1 MIANLNDFTNNND
14 VKSSTLV
21 ELLTYRAQNQAE
33 QTGYTFLLD
42 GETESVNLSY
52 QELDKKARAIAAQL
66 LQTGVPGSRALLL
79 YPPGLEF
86 IAAFFGCLY
95 AGFVAVPAYPP
106 RRNQKM
112 SRLQA
117 IVSDASAVVALTT
130 TSELTTMVAQLAE
143 NRTLAAIP
151 WLTTD
156 SINTDLAVDWQQPNI
171 NSDTLAFL
179 QYTSGSTGTPKGVM
193 ITHGN
198 LLHNSKL
205 IYEFYQHTPESK
217 GVIWLPPYH
226 DMGLI
231 GGVLQPMYSG
241 FPVTLMAPVAF
252 LQKPFRWL
260 QAISNY
266 KATTSG
272 GPDFAYDLAC
282 RQITPEQLASLDLS
296 SWEVAFTGAEP
307 IRAQTLERFAETFA
321 PCGFRREAF
330 YPCYGMAETTLI
342 VSGGLKSEAP
352 IVRHIQPTALEQ
364 NQVIYT
370 SASDGGKAIV
380 GCGKSSPDQKVLIVN
395 PESFLACPDEQVGE
409 VWVAGDSIAQGYW
422 NRPEQTKNIFNAYLA
437 DNKTGPFLRTGDLG
451 FLHDGE
457 LFITG
462 RLKDLI
468 IIMGRNHY
476 PQDIE
481 FTVENSHPALRPAGG
496 AAFAVE
502 IKTGEKLVIVQEVER
517 SHLRKLNADEV
528 IGAIRKA
535 VAEHHDLQTHA
546 IVLIKTNSLPKTS
559 SGKVRRSTCRAEF
572 EAGTLDVVAIWSAD
586 SHNKTKLENVESIP
600 PQLEQTQI
608 ETANT
613 EAIAAWLVTKVTE
626 QLQVSSQ
633 EININE
639 PLAQYGLGSLAAVRI
654 SGELQEWLGR
664 ELSPTLLYD
673 YPSIAALAQHLG
685 GGVPQQKV
693 VSQQQKEEKEQKEN
707 NAIAIVGIGCRF
719 PGADNPEA
727 FWQLLRRG
735 VDAISEVPKER
746 WDANTFYDPNRATP
760 GKMNTRWGGFL
771 EQVDKFDAQFFGIS
785 PREAESL
792 DPQQRLLLEVSWE
805 ALENAAYAPHKLAG
819 SNTGVFVGI
828 SNFDY
833 SQLLSKQVAG
843 FDAYT
848 GTGNA
853 FSIAANRISYLL
865 DLRGPSWAVDTA
877 CSSSLVALH
886 QACQSLRQGECELAL
901 AAGVNLILTPQLTIT
916 FSQAGMM
923 SSDGRCKTFDA
934 DADGYVRG
942 EGCGVVVLKRLC
954 DAQRDGDNILA
965 VIKGSAINQ
974 DGRSNGL
981 TAPNGLAQ
989 QAVIRQAMQNAGVSP
1004 SEISYVETHGTG
1016 TFLGDPIEVNSL
1028 KAVLMQGRSPE
1039 QPCVIGS
1046 VKTNIGHLEAAAGM
1060 AGLIKTV
1067 LSLHHEEIPPHLHF
1081 KQVNPHISFAGTN
1094 LSIAT
1099 TVVPWNRGN
1108 KQRLAGVSSFG
1119 FGGTNAH
1126 VILEEAPEA
1135 SQKETTS
1142 DRQVH
1147 LLTLSA
1153 KSENALRDLAQRYEN
1168 YLGNNPDASLPDICF
1183 TANTGRSSGGAASL
1197 THFDHRLVAIA
1208 KSNLELQTVLGAYA
1222 AGKKMSQLVSGKIG
1236 GKKHP
1241 KIAFLF
1247 TGQGSQYVN
1256 MGRQL
1261 YETQPTFRACIDQ
1274 CDEILR
1280 SYLDKPL
1287 LSVLYP
1293 QSETESSYIDETA
1306 YTQPAIFAVEYALVQ
1321 LWKSWGVEPT
1331 AVIGHSFG
1339 EYVAA
1344 CIAGV
1349 FTLEE
1354 GLKLVAERSRLMQG
1368 IKSMGAMAAVFG
1380 NEAQVQ
1386 AAIESYSQEVTI
1398 SAVNA
1403 PDNITISGTIA
1414 GVEAVIAK
1422 LEAQGIE
1429 TRRLKVSH
1437 AFHSPLMDEMLDAF
1451 EQTTSRVQFQ
1461 APRIPLISNVTGTWL
1476 PSGVVPDAKYWRCHT
1491 REAVKFMAGLN
1502 TLLAE
1507 GYELFVEIGSKPVLC
1522 SLGKRCQ
1529 QVENAVWLPSLTAKS
1544 DNWQTL
1550 LESLSVLYLQG
1561 VDIDWTGFEGDDSR
1575 QVLPLPTY
1583 AFQRK
1588 RYWIESENTVEN
1600 AKANV
1605 NSNGSKPVASVHGDE
1620 GGTPSKAL
1628 VEKIIKQ
1635 QLQLMSQQLEV
1646 LRSYGLSKDKSL
1658 PSQNGHLH
1666 N

>member
-1 MIANLNDFTNNND
+1 LFKRFQLNQETDNLFLQRKKKMTTNKSNFANHSNVNF
-14 VKSSTLV
+14 STLV
-21 ELLTYRAQNQAE
+21 DLLSYRAQNQPHETA
-33 QTGYTFLLD
+33 YTFLVN
-42 GETESVNLSY
+42 GETESVSITY
-52 QELDKKARAIAAQL
+52 QELDRKARAIATQL
-66 LQTGVPGSRALLL
+66 LQRGVPSSRALLL

-106 RRNQKM
+106 RRNQKI

-117 IVSDASAVVALTT
+117 IASDSEAVVALTT
-130 TSELTTMVAQLAE
+130 SFELTLLANQLAE
-143 NRTLAAIP
+143 SAGLASIQL
-151 WLTTD
+151 LTTD
-156 SINTDLAVDWQQPNI
+156 DISTDITVNQESLNI
-171 NSDTLAFL
+171 ESNTLAFL

-231 GGVLQPMYSG
+231 GGILQPMYGG

-260 QAISNY
+260 QAISNN

-272 GPDFAYDLAC
+272 GPDFAYDLVC
-282 RQITPEQLASLDLS
+282 RQITPEQLATLDLS

-307 IRAQTLERFAETFA
+307 IRAQTLENFAEKFA
-321 PCGFRREAF
+321 PCGFRPSAF

-352 IVRHIQPTALEQ
+352 IIRYLETTALEQ
-364 NQVIYT
+364 NQVVYT
-370 SASDGGKAIV
+370 TAEDGGKAIV
-380 GCGKSSPDQKVLIVN
+380 GCGSESIDQKVLVVN
-395 PESFLACPDEQVGE
+395 PESFIPCPDGQVGE
-409 VWVAGDSIAQGYW
+409 VWVQGPSVAQGYW
-422 NRPEQTKNIFNAYLA
+422 NRPEQTNNSFHGYLA
-437 DNKTGPFLRTGDLG
+437 DSKTGPFLRTGDLG
-451 FLHDGE
+451 FLQDGE

-481 FTVENSHPALRPAGG
+481 FTVENSHPSLRPGSG
-496 AAFAVE
+496 AAFAIE
-502 IKTGEKLVIVQEVER
+502 INNSEKLVIVQEVER
-517 SHLRKLNADEV
+517 SYLRKLNADEV
-528 IGAIRKA
+528 MGAIRKA
-535 VAEHHDLQTHA
+535 VAEHHDLQTYA

-572 EAGTLDVVAIWSAD
+572 EAGTLDVVAQWSAD
-586 SHNKTKLENVESIP
+586 SHNKSKLEDLESIP
-600 PQLEQTQI
+600 PQLEPTQI
-608 ETANT
+608 NSVNT
-613 EAIAAWLVTKVTE
+613 ENITDWLVAKVTKE
-626 QLQVSSQ
+626 LQVSPE
-633 EININE
+633 EISIYE
-639 PLAQYGLGSLAAVRI
+639 PLAQYGLGSLTAVKI

-673 YPSIAALAQHLG
+673 YPSIAALAQYLG
-685 GGVPQQKV
+685 SGASPKAVLQHQQ
-693 VSQQQKEEKEQKEN
+693 EQKEN
-707 NAIAIVGIGCRF
+707 DIAIVGIGCRF
-719 PGADNPEA
+719 PGGNNPEA
-727 FWQLLRRG
+727 FWRLLHDG
-735 VDAISEVPKER
+735 VDAISEVPSER
-746 WDANTFYDPNRATP
+746 WDANTFYDSNRATP

-771 EQVDKFDAQFFGIS
+771 EKIDQFDAQFFGIS

-792 DPQQRLLLEVSWE
+792 DPQQRLLLEVTWE
-805 ALENAAYAPHKLAG
+805 ALENAGKAPDKLAG

-828 SNFDY
+828 SNYDY
-833 SQLLSKQVAG
+833 SQLQSKQVG
-843 FDAYT
+843 QLDAYT

-853 FSIAANRISYLL
+853 FSIAANRLSYLL
-865 DLRGPSWAVDTA
+865 DLHGPSWAVDTA
-877 CSSSLVALH
+877 CSSSLVAVH
-886 QACQSLRQGECELAL
+886 QACQSLRQQECGLAL
-901 AAGVNLILTPQLTIT
+901 AAGVNLILTPRVTIT

-923 SSDGRCKTFDA
+923 ANDGRCKTFDA
-934 DADGYVRG
+934 SADGYVRS

-965 VIKGSAINQ
+965 VIKGSAVNQ

-981 TAPNGLAQ
+981 TAPNGTAQ
-989 QAVIRQAMQNAGVSP
+989 QTVIRQAIQNAGVTP
-1004 SEISYVETHGTG
+1004 DEIDYIETHGTG
-1016 TFLGDPIEVNSL
+1016 TFLGDPIEINSL
-1028 KAVLMQGRSPE
+1028 KAVLMQGRSPQ
-1039 QPCVIGS
+1039 QPCFIGS
-1046 VKTNIGHLEAAAGM
+1046 VKTNIGHLEAAGGI

-1067 LSLHHEEIPPHLHF
+1067 LSLQHEEIPPHLHL
-1081 KQVNPHISFAGTN
+1081 KQLNPHISFAGTA
-1094 LSIAT
+1094 ITIPT
-1099 TVVPWNRGN
+1099 TGVPWNRSH
-1108 KQRLAGVSSFG
+1108 KRRLAGVSSFG

-1126 VILEEAPEA
+1126 VILEEAPA
-1135 SQKETTS
+1135 VKQQQTVS
-1142 DRQVH
+1142 DKRPMH

-1153 KSENALRDLAQRYEN
+1153 KSENALRDLAQRYEM

-1183 TANTGRSSGGAASL
+1183 TANTGRS
-1197 THFDHRLVAIA
+1197 HFDHRLAAIA
-1208 KSNLELQTVLGAYA
+1208 QSNIELQTALGAYA
-1222 AGKKMSQLVSGKIG
+1222 AGKKVSQVVSGKTG
-1236 GKKHP
+1236 SKKHP

-1247 TGQGSQYVN
+1247 TGQGSQYIN

-1287 LSVLYP
+1287 LSILYP
-1293 QSETESSYIDETA
+1293 QTETENSYIDEIA
-1306 YTQPAIFAVEYALVQ
+1306 YTQPALFALEYALAQ

-1354 GLKLVAERSRLMQG
+1354 GLKLVVKRAQLMQG
-1368 IKSMGAMAAVFG
+1368 ITAIGTMAVVFA

-1386 AAIESYSQEVTI
+1386 AAIEPYSQEVCI
-1398 SAVNA
+1398 SAINA
-1403 PDNITISGTIA
+1403 PDNITISGTITA
-1414 GVEAVIAK
+1414 IETVIAQF
-1422 LEAQGIE
+1422 EAQGIN

-1451 EQTTSRVQFQ
+1451 EQTATQVQFK

-1502 TLLAE
+1502 TLLLE
-1507 GYELFVEIGSKPVLC
+1507 GYEFFVEIGSKPVLC
-1522 SLGKRCQ
+1522 GLGKRCE
-1529 QVENAVWLPSLTAKS
+1529 QVQNAVWLPSLSTRC
-1544 DNWQTL
+1544 DDWQTL
-1550 LESLSVLYLQG
+1550 LESLSVLYLKG
-1561 VDIDWTGFEGDDSR
+1561 VDINWAGFEGDYSH
-1575 QVLPLPTY
+1575 QLLSLPTY

-1588 RYWIESENTVEN
+1588 SYWIQSENTVDN
-1600 AKANV
+1600 SDANV
-1605 NSNGSKPVASVHGDE
+1605 DSNYSQAVASANSDR
-1620 GGTPSKAL
+1620 GGIPSKRL
-1628 VEKIIKQ
+1628 VETTIRQ
-1635 QLQLMSQQLEV
+1635 QLQLMSQQLQ
-1646 LRSYGLSKDKSL
+1646 L
-1658 PSQNGHLH
+1658 LH
-1666 N
+1666 IEPR

>member
-1 MIANLNDFTNNND
+1 MITSLNNFANKNNVNF
-14 VKSSTLV
+14 STLID
-21 ELLTYRAQNQAE
+21 LLTYRAHNQPE
-33 QTGYTFLLD
+33 QTAYTFLVD
-42 GETESVNLSY
+42 GETESVNLTY
-52 QELDKKARAIAAQL
+52 QELDRKARAIATQL
-66 LQTGVPGSRALLL
+66 LQQGVPGSRALLL

-117 IVSDASAVVALTT
+117 IVSDAEAVVALTT
-130 TSELTTMVAQLAE
+130 ESILTSISPQLAE
-143 NRTLAAIP
+143 NITLAVIP
-151 WLTTD
+151 WIATD
-156 SINTDLAVDWQQPNI
+156 SINISIVGIWQHPNV

-198 LLHNSKL
+198 LLHNSQL
-205 IYEFYQHTPESK
+205 IYNFYQHTPQSQ

-231 GGVLQPMYSG
+231 GGVLQPIYGG
-241 FPVTLMAPVAF
+241 FPVTLMAPVAI

-296 SWEVAFTGAEP
+296 SWKVAFTGAEP

-321 PCGFRREAF
+321 PCGFRHSAF

-342 VSGGLKSEAP
+342 VSGGLTSEVP
-352 IVRHIQPTALEQ
+352 IVRHIQTTALSQ
-364 NQVIYT
+364 NQVIDT
-370 SASDGGKAIV
+370 TAEAGGKAIV
-380 GCGKSSPDQKVLIVN
+380 GCGKSSPDQKVLVVN
-395 PESFLACPDEQVGE
+395 PESFMPCADGQVGE
-409 VWVAGDSIAQGYW
+409 VWVSGPSVAQGYW
-422 NRPEQTKNIFNAYLA
+422 NNPEQTKNTFHAYLA
-437 DNKTGPFLRTGDLG
+437 DNTTGPFLRTGDLG
-451 FLHDGE
+451 CLQDGE

-481 FTVENSHPALRPAGG
+481 FTIENCHPALRPASG

-502 IKTGEKLVIVQEVER
+502 INNSEKLVIVQEVER

-528 IGAIRKA
+528 ITEIRKA
-535 VAEHHDLQTHA
+535 VAEHHDLPTHA

-559 SGKVRRSTCRAEF
+559 SGKVRRSTCRAEL
-572 EAGTLDVVAIWSAD
+572 EAGTLDMVAQWSAD
-586 SHNKTKLENVESIP
+586 APNKTQESIAL
-600 PQLEQTQI
+600 QVEQTV
-608 ETANT
+608 NT
-613 EAIAAWLVTKVTE
+613 EAIAAWLVAKVTE
-626 QLQVSSQ
+626 QLQSPQ
-633 EININE
+633 EINIDE

-673 YPSIAALAQHLG
+673 YPSIAVLAQYLG
-685 GGVPQQKV
+685 DGVPQPKIIAQP
-693 VSQQQKEEKEQKEN
+693 QTEN
-707 NAIAIVGIGCRF
+707 NAIAIVGIGCRY
-719 PGADNPEA
+719 PGANNPEA
-727 FWQLLRRG
+727 FWQLLRNG
-735 VDAISEVPKER
+735 VDAITEVPKQR
-746 WDANTFYDPNRATP
+746 WNVNTFYDPNRATP

-771 EQVDKFDAQFFGIS
+771 EQVDQFDTQFFGIS

-805 ALENAAYAPHKLAG
+805 ALENAAYPPDKLAG
-819 SNTGVFVGI
+819 TNTGVFVGI

-833 SQLLSKQVAG
+833 SQLQSKQITG
-843 FDAYT
+843 LDAYT

-865 DLRGPSWAVDTA
+865 DLRGPSLAVDTA
-877 CSSSLVALH
+877 CSSSLVAVH
-886 QACQSLRQGECELAL
+886 QACQSLRQRECELAL

-923 SSDGRCKTFDA
+923 ASDGRCKTFDA

-942 EGCGVVVLKRLC
+942 EGCGVVVLKRLS
-954 DAQRDGDNILA
+954 DARRDGDNILA

-981 TAPNGLAQ
+981 TAPNGPAQ

-1004 SEISYVETHGTG
+1004 DEIGYIEAHGTG
-1016 TFLGDPIEVNSL
+1016 TFLGDPIEINSL
-1028 KAVLMQGRSPE
+1028 KAVLTPGRSPE
-1039 QPCVIGS
+1039 NPCVIGS
-1046 VKTNIGHLEAAAGM
+1046 VKTNIGHLEAAAGI

-1067 LSLHHEEIPPHLHF
+1067 LSLDREEIPPHLHL
-1081 KQVNPHISFAGTN
+1081 KQVNPHISLAGT
-1094 LSIAT
+1094 LSIPTAC
-1099 TVVPWNRGN
+1099 VPWHRGH
-1108 KQRLAGVSSFG
+1108 KRRLAGISSFG

-1126 VILEEAPEA
+1126 VILEEAPL
-1135 SQKETTS
+1135 QKQTGRDE
-1142 DRQVH
+1142 RQMH
-1147 LLTLSA
+1147 LFTLSA
-1153 KSENALRDLAQRYEN
+1153 KSENALHDLARDYEN
-1168 YLGNNPDASLPDICF
+1168 YLSNNPDASLADICF
-1183 TANTGRSSGGAASL
+1183 TANTGRS
-1197 THFDHRLVAIA
+1197 HFEHRLVAIA
-1208 KSNLELQTVLGAYA
+1208 QSNIQLQTGLGAYTV
-1222 AGKKMSQLVSGKIG
+1222 GKKTSQLESGKIS

-1247 TGQGSQYVN
+1247 TGQGSQYLN

-1280 SYLDKPL
+1280 LHLDKPL
-1287 LSVLYP
+1287 ASVLY
-1293 QSETESSYIDETA
+1293 SDESSCIDETA
-1306 YTQPAIFAVEYALVQ
+1306 YTQPAIFAVEYALAQ

-1349 FTLEE
+1349 FSLEV
-1354 GLKLVAERSRLMQG
+1354 GLKLITERSRLMQE
-1368 IKSMGAMAAVFG
+1368 IKSMGAMAVVFA

-1386 AAIESYSQEVTI
+1386 AVIESYRSELTI

-1403 PDNITISGTIA
+1403 PNNITISGTIA
-1414 GVEAVIAK
+1414 KVEAAIAQFT
-1422 LEAQGIE
+1422 AQGIE
-1429 TRRLKVSH
+1429 TRRLNVSH

-1451 EQTTSRVQFQ
+1451 EQVTSQVKFQ
-1461 APRIPLISNVTGTWL
+1461 APLIPLVSNVTGNFL
-1476 PSGVVPDAKYWRCHT
+1476 PAGQVPDAKYWRCHT
-1491 REAVKFMAGLN
+1491 RQAVRFMAGLN

-1507 GYELFVEIGSKPVLC
+1507 GYELFIEIGAKPVLS

-1529 QVENAVWLPSLTAKS
+1529 QNEDSVWLPSLTAKR

-1550 LESLSVLYLQG
+1550 LESVSVLYLRG
-1561 VDIDWTGFEGDDSR
+1561 VDIDWTGFESDYSHR
-1575 QVLPLPTY
+1575 VLPVPTY

-1588 RYWIESENTVEN
+1588 RYWIQSQNSVDSTEVNL
-1600 AKANV
+1600 
-1605 NSNGSKPVASVHGDE
+1605 NSNGSKPVASVNDDARR
-1620 GGTPSKAL
+1620 TPSQAL
-1628 VEKIIKQ
+1628 VEKMLKQ
-1635 QLQLMSQQLEV
+1635 QLQIMSQQLEV
-1646 LRSYGLSKDKSL
+1646 LRSHNLSTDKFL
-1658 PSQNGHLH
+1658 LFQNGIRSR
-1666 N
+1666 

>member
-14 VKSSTLV
+14 VKFSTLV
-21 ELLTYRAQNQAE
+21 ELLTYRAQNQTE
-33 QTGYTFLLD
+33 QTAYTFLLD

-52 QELDKKARAIAAQL
+52 QELDKKARAIATQL
-66 LQTGVPGSRALLL
+66 LQHGVPGSRALLL

-86 IAAFFGCLY
+86 TAAFFGCLY

-130 TSELTTMVAQLAE
+130 ASELTTMAVQLAE
-143 NRTLAAIP
+143 NNTLAAIP

-156 SINTDLAVDWQQPNI
+156 NINTDIAVDWLHPNI

-193 ITHGN
+193 VSHGN
-198 LLHNSKL
+198 LLHNEQMIL
-205 IYEFYQHTPESK
+205 RAFDHTKETIVV
-217 GVIWLPPYH
+217 GWLPLYH

-231 GGVLQPMYSG
+231 GNLLQPLYLG
-241 FPVTLMAPVAF
+241 RPCILMPPVAF

-272 GPDFAYDLAC
+272 GPNFAYDLAC
-282 RQITPEQLASLDLS
+282 RQISPEQLATLDLS
-296 SWEVAFTGAEP
+296 RWEVAFTGAEP
-307 IRAQTLERFAETFA
+307 IRAETMERFAETFA

-370 SASDGGKAIV
+370 TASDGGKAIV

-395 PESFLACPDEQVGE
+395 PESFLPCPDEQVGE

-422 NRPEQTKNIFNAYLA
+422 NRPEQTKNTFQAYLA

-586 SHNKTKLENVESIP
+586 SHNKTKLENVESIA

-613 EAIAAWLVTKVTE
+613 EAIAAWLLTKVTE
-626 QLQVSSQ
+626 QLQISSQ

-693 VSQQQKEEKEQKEN
+693 VSQQQKEQKEN

-735 VDAISEVPKER
+735 VDAISEVPQQR

-771 EQVDKFDAQFFGIS
+771 EQVDKFDGQFFGIS

-805 ALENAAYAPHKLAG
+805 ALENAAYAPDKLAG

-1004 SEISYVETHGTG
+1004 SEISYVEAHGTG

-1028 KAVLMQGRSPE
+1028 KAVLMEGRLSE

-1067 LSLHHEEIPPHLHF
+1067 LSLHHEEIPPHLHL

-1094 LSIAT
+1094 LSIPS

-1135 SQKETTS
+1135 SQKETAS

-1183 TANTGRSSGGAASL
+1183 TANTGRS
-1197 THFDHRLVAIA
+1197 HFDHRLVAIA

-1293 QSETESSYIDETA
+1293 QAETESSYIDETA

-1398 SAVNA
+1398 SAINA

-1502 TLLAE
+1502 TLLAD

-1575 QVLPLPTY
+1575 QLLPLPTY

-1588 RYWIESENTVEN
+1588 RYWIESQNTVDN
-1600 AKANV
+1600 ANITV
-1605 NSNGSKPVASVHGDE
+1605 NSNDSKPVASVHGDG

-1635 QLQLMSQQLEV
+1635 QLQLMSEQLEV
-1646 LRSYGLSKDKSL
+1646 LRSHGLSFDKSF